1 MVCLPVYTGTVV
13 HTCGVSASLSAGAWV
28 PVVCRAAALFVAA
41 ILLIEPEKFAAA
53 LMAVAGFFLVFGSAA
68 VLDSVPRSLGCGPLL
83 EISDRVSSTTI
94 AARER
99 AGGILPVWSTLDR
112 VFCYY
117 DKAADGECLTRY
129 HTALVCL
136 FLDLC
141 TGYSQISPRNL
152 GQPSGET
159 RAEMQRVK

>member
-1 MVCLPVYTGTVV
+1 MLLVCT
-13 HTCGVSASLSAGAWV
+13 
-28 PVVCRAAALFVAA
+28 AAALFVVAN
-41 ILLIEPEKFAAA
+41 LLKEPEKFAAA
-53 LMAVAGFFLVFGSAA
+53 LTAVAGFFLVFGSAA
-68 VLDSVPRSLGCGPLL
+68 VLDSVPRSLGCGPVL

-99 AGGILPVWSTLDR
+99 AGGILPVWSTTDR
-112 VFCYY
+112 VFCY
-117 DKAADGECLTRY
+117 DNKAADKVCLTRY

-136 FLDLC
+136 FLDLG
-141 TGYSQISPRNL
+141 TGHFQFSPRNL